1 MVASPDDCNLAMR
14 GLQTL
19 GVRLEAL
26 ERSTLAIAT
35 WLAQRPEIEIVLHP
49 AFPSC
54 PGHEYWKRDFT
65 GSASIFSI
73 VFAPSF
79 SPEQVNAFVDA
90 LKLFKIGYS
99 WGGVTSLALAYPLL
113 DRPGKRYAGRIA
125 RLNIGLEEHEDLI
138 DDLTAAFA
146 TLTTR

>member
-1 MVASPDDCNLAMR
+1 
-14 GLQTL
+14 
-19 GVRLEAL
+19 
-26 ERSTLAIAT
+26 LAIAT

-49 AFPSC
+49 AFSTC

-65 GSASIFSI
+65 GSAGIFSI

-79 SPEQVNAFVDA
+79 SPEQVNAFVDT

-113 DRPGKRYAGRIA
+113 ERPGKGYAGRIV
-125 RLNIGLEEHEDLI
+125 RLNI
-138 DDLTAAFA
+138 
-146 TLTTR
+146 